1 MELNTV
7 TPRIFVAATRQD
19 DGKTTC
25 CLGLYAALSAKFKKI
40 GYIKPVGQRFVEVA
54 GKKVD
59 EDSVLVSNT
68 YGVKLPIEAMSP
80 IAVDRMF
87 TREYLEK
94 GDLPAMKDTI
104 VTAFNRVAWEH
115 DFVLIEGTGHAGV
128 GSVLDLSNAQ
138 VAKLLESQVILVT
151 TGGVGRPVDEVS
163 LNLAL
168 FEKHGVKVVGVVLNK
183 VLPAKMEALRPWA
196 EKAFGRMGL
205 PILGM
210 LPYQGELRRPTLGQ
224 VCLELGGEFLSGES
238 FKRRKVR
245 SVAVGAMTAARLHD
259 QLNPGALLIT
269 PGDREDLLLA
279 ALEFQGK
286 GSGEA
291 KPAGIILTDGLRPQA
306 GLIKMLHDRG
316 LPTVAAGGDSYT
328 VAAKI
333 ERMTVKT
340 DPGDKEKIKMIQEVV
355 AKHIDLAAVVRSSV
369 PVSPRKL
376 KTQAVEEDS

>member
-1 MELNTV
+1 MSDLNLV
-7 TPRIFVAATRQD
+7 TPRMYVAATRQN

-25 CLGLYAALSAKFKKI
+25 CLGLYAALSTKFKKI
-40 GYIKPVGQRFVEVA
+40 GYTKPVGQRFVEVE

-68 YGVKLPIEAMSP
+68 YGVNLPIEAMSP

-87 TREYLEK
+87 TREYLDK
-94 GDLPAMKDTI
+94 GNLPAMKATI
-104 VTAFNRVAWEH
+104 ESAFNRVAWEH

-138 VAKLLESQVILVT
+138 VAKLLGSQVIIVAM
-151 TGGVGRPVDEVS
+151 GGVGRPVDEVS

-168 FEKHGVKVVGVVLNK
+168 FEKHGVKVAGVVLNK
-183 VLPAKMEALRPWA
+183 VLPSKMEELRPWA

-210 LPYQGELRRPTLGQ
+210 IPYQGELRRPTLGQ
-224 VCLELGGEFLSGES
+224 VCLELGGEFLSGEN
-238 FKRRKVR
+238 FRRRKVR
-245 SVAVGAMTAARLHD
+245 SVAIGAMTAARLQD

-279 ALEFQGK
+279 SLEFQAK
-286 GSGEA
+286 GGNEA
-291 KPAGIILTDGLRPQA
+291 KLTGIILTDGLKPQA
-306 GLIKMLHDRG
+306 GLLKMLHERG
-316 LPTVAAGGDSYT
+316 LPTVAVAGDSYA

-355 AKHIDLAAVVRSSV
+355 AKHLNLDAVIRSSR
-369 PVSPRKL
+369 PMLGHP
-376 KTQAVEEDS
+376 

>member
-1 MELNTV
+1 MDLNLV
-7 TPRIFVAATRQD
+7 TPRIYVAATRQD

-25 CLGLYAALSAKFKKI
+25 CLGLYAALSSKYKKI

-68 YGVKLPIEAMSP
+68 YGVNLPIEAMSP

-87 TREYLEK
+87 TREYLER
-94 GDLPAMKDTI
+94 GNLPAMKGTI
-104 VTAFNRVAWEH
+104 GEAFNRVAWEH

-138 VAKLLESQVILVT
+138 VAKLLGSQVIIVT

-168 FEKHGVKVVGVVLNK
+168 FEKHKVKVVGVVLNK

-196 EKAFGRMGL
+196 EKAFHRMGL

-210 LPYQGELRRPTLGQ
+210 IPYHGELRRPTLGQ
-224 VCLELGGEFLSGES
+224 VTLELGGVFLSGENM
-238 FKRRKVR
+238 KRRKVR
-245 SVAVGAMTAARLHD
+245 SVAVGAMTAARLQD

-279 ALEFQGK
+279 TLEAQGK
-286 GSGEA
+286 GGNES
-291 KPAGIILTDGLRPQA
+291 KPAGIILTDGLKPQL
-306 GLIKMLHDRG
+306 GLIRMLQERG
-316 LPTVAAGGDSYT
+316 LPTVAVAGDSYS

-340 DPGDKEKIKMIQEVV
+340 DPGDKEKILMIQEVI
-355 AKHIDLAAVVRSSV
+355 AKHLDLSQIIRGSHPAKLVAA
-369 PVSPRKL
+369 
-376 KTQAVEEDS
+376 